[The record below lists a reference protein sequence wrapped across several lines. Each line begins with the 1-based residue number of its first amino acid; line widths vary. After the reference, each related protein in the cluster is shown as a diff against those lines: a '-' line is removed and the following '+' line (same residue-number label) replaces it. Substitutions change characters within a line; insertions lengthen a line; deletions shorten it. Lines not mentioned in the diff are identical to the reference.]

1 MQHELPRII
10 QAVPSEQEHITDVLR
25 NQIRT
30 GRIAHAYLFSG
41 SRGTGKTSTARI
53 LARAVNCL
61 DPKDGEPCGK
71 CAACLTDVSESI
83 DIIEMDAASNSKVD
97 EMRALLEKAEFAPI
111 YLKTKVYI
119 IDEAHMLSKSANNAL
134 LKTLEEPPAHVVF
147 ILATTE
153 PQALPATILSRCQRF
168 DFRRLSVHNLAANT
182 RRVLHSAGAEI
193 EDEALMCIARAADG
207 GMRDCLSIA
216 DQCLSFCGDAD
227 STEQKLITQQDVLSV
242 LGSMNADF
250 LFDFADSVL
259 HSDTAAVMKNIEQVV
274 SGGRDIGVFVQDL
287 SNHFRSLLLAKVCGS
302 CADILDCT
310 QDTMERYLAQVA
322 PPDFGFTPDGDFPL
336 INGEKGIL
344 NESYAVQL
352 HQTGAW
358 QLSRVQGGVAGN
370 VVPDYACAVLT
381 APAGAAL
388 PDAEHIT
395 VTAIPGGYQ
404 VEAVGVSAHG
414 SHPEQG
420 ENAIGRLVCYL
431 DQLPLEGDAKQA
443 VHFLAEKLGTD
454 PYGER
459 LLGHRLEDAL
469 SGPMSCNWGLIE
481 GDAQR
486 LWVKLNYRYPVT
498 MERADCQPAVQA
510 AFEAAGWALDG
521 QVHKEKLYYPAETPL
536 VSALLEVY
544 RDATGDNA
552 PPKCIGGGT
561 YAKMLPNVVAFGP
574 LFAGDP
580 VTEHQ
585 PDECIDLERLVQNA
599 QIIANAI
606 VKLANLP
613 LE

>member
-1 MQHELPRII
+1 MELRACVDALKPQLLSTLRQNI
-10 QAVPSEQEHITDVLR
+10 QIPSAHGEAEDGAPYGASVRESLVHVLDTARKLGFRTENMDGHLGWCEYGEGDEMVAVLGHLDVVPAGDGWSCDPFGGELR
-25 NQIRT
+25 DGKIW
-30 GRIAHAYLFSG
+30 G
-41 SRGTGKTSTARI
+41 RGTTDDKGPAIASLFALAALRDSGLPIRRRIRI
-53 LARAVNCL
+53 LFGCNEEAGSDDIKYYLAN
-61 DPKDGEPCGK
+61 DGEIP
-71 CAACLTDVSESI
+71 
-83 DIIEMDAASNSKVD
+83 
-97 EMRALLEKAEFAPI
+97 
-111 YLKTKVYI
+111 
-119 IDEAHMLSKSANNAL
+119 
-134 LKTLEEPPAHVVF
+134 
-147 ILATTE
+147 
-153 PQALPATILSRCQRF
+153 
-168 DFRRLSVHNLAANT
+168 
-182 RRVLHSAGAEI
+182 
-193 EDEALMCIARAADG
+193 
-207 GMRDCLSIA
+207 
-216 DQCLSFCGDAD
+216 
-227 STEQKLITQQDVLSV
+227 
-242 LGSMNADF
+242 
-250 LFDFADSVL
+250 
-259 HSDTAAVMKNIEQVV
+259 VM
-274 SGGRDIGVFVQDL
+274 
-287 SNHFRSLLLAKVCGS
+287 
-302 CADILDCT
+302 
-310 QDTMERYLAQVA
+310 
-322 PPDFGFTPDGDFPL
+322 GFTPDGEYPL

-381 APAGAAL
+381 APAGASL

-395 VTAIPGGYQ
+395 VTAVPGGYQ

-431 DQLPLEGDAKQA
+431 DRLPLEGDAKQA

-481 GDAQR
+481 GDAQH

-585 PDECIDLERLVQNA
+585 PDECIDLERLMQNA

>member
-1 MQHELPRII
+1 MDKKLNEAVAALRPQMVAALQRLVRRRSVEADPLPGKPFGEEVDACFAEALTLCRELGF
-10 QAVPSEQEHITDVLR
+10 ETTDMDR
-25 NQIRT
+25 YI
-30 GRIAHAYLFSG
+30 GWCEI
-41 SRGTGKTSTARI
+41 GTG
-53 LARAVNCL
+53 
-61 DPKDGEPCGK
+61 
-71 CAACLTDVSESI
+71 
-83 DIIEMDAASNSKVD
+83 D
-97 EMRALLEKAEFAPI
+97 EMVAVLGHLDVVPEGEGW
-111 YLKTKVYI
+111 
-119 IDEAHMLSKSANNAL
+119 HH
-134 LKTLEEPPAHVVF
+134 PPYA
-147 ILATTE
+147 
-153 PQALPATILSRCQRF
+153 
-168 DFRRLSVHNLAANT
+168 
-182 RRVLHSAGAEI
+182 AEI
-193 EDEALMCIARAADG
+193 EGGRLYGRGSIDDKGPVVASLFALKAI
-207 GMRDCLSIA
+207 RDLGIPLNRRVRLLFGLNEETN
-216 DQCLSFCGDAD
+216 DR
-227 STEQKLITQQDVLSV
+227 DVLYYK
-242 LGSMNADF
+242 A
-250 LFDFADSVL
+250 
-259 HSDTAAVMKNIEQVV
+259 H
-274 SGGRDIGVFVQDL
+274 
-287 SNHFRSLLLAKVCGS
+287 
-302 CADILDCT
+302 
-310 QDTMERYLAQVA
+310 
-322 PPDFGFTPDGDFPL
+322 
-336 INGEKGIL
+336 
-344 NESYAVQL
+344 
-352 HQTGAW
+352 
-358 QLSRVQGGVAGN
+358 GGVAGN
-370 VVPDYACAVLT
+370 VVPDYACAALT

-395 VTAIPGGYQ
+395 VTAVPGGYQ

-431 DQLPLEGDAKQA
+431 DRLPLEGDAKQA

-481 GDAQR
+481 GDAQH

>member
-1 MQHELPRII
+1 MDKKLNEAVAALRPQMVAALQRLVRRRSVEADPLPGKPFGEEVDACFAEALTLCHELGFETTDMDRYIGWCEI
-10 QAVPSEQEHITDVLR
+10 GTGDEMVAVLGHLDVASLFALKAIRDLGIPLNRRVRLLFGLNEETNDRDVLYYK
-25 NQIRT
+25 
-30 GRIAHAYLFSG
+30 AHG
-41 SRGTGKTSTARI
+41 
-53 LARAVNCL
+53 
-61 DPKDGEPCGK
+61 GEIP
-71 CAACLTDVSESI
+71 
-83 DIIEMDAASNSKVD
+83 
-97 EMRALLEKAEFAPI
+97 
-111 YLKTKVYI
+111 
-119 IDEAHMLSKSANNAL
+119 
-134 LKTLEEPPAHVVF
+134 
-147 ILATTE
+147 
-153 PQALPATILSRCQRF
+153 
-168 DFRRLSVHNLAANT
+168 
-182 RRVLHSAGAEI
+182 VL
-193 EDEALMCIARAADG
+193 
-207 GMRDCLSIA
+207 
-216 DQCLSFCGDAD
+216 
-227 STEQKLITQQDVLSV
+227 
-242 LGSMNADF
+242 
-250 LFDFADSVL
+250 
-259 HSDTAAVMKNIEQVV
+259 
-274 SGGRDIGVFVQDL
+274 
-287 SNHFRSLLLAKVCGS
+287 
-302 CADILDCT
+302 
-310 QDTMERYLAQVA
+310 
-322 PPDFGFTPDGDFPL
+322 GFTPDGEYPL

-370 VVPDYACAVLT
+370 VVPDYACAALT

-395 VTAIPGGYQ
+395 VTAVPGGYQ

-431 DQLPLEGDAKQA
+431 DRLPLEGDAKQA

-481 GDAQR
+481 GDAQH